1 MHTMDTREGRTMSKN
16 IAILCSG
23 GDVSGMNPALKRF
36 VEYTYANGMQ
46 PYFVRNGYE
55 GLIDNHIAPA
65 DYHDVAGIITRG
77 GTKIGSSRSKRF
89 MEPSFRAIAAANLK
103 ALEIDKLI
111 VLGGDGS
118 FRGMERFYYE
128 SGIAFCGIPSTIDN
142 DINGTDYCLGV
153 DTALGVIKDAIDQ
166 IRDTASSFRRAFV
179 IETMGRNC
187 GYLAL
192 VSAIT
197 SGAEVCLIP
206 EIPMDIHEYKGCFQS
221 QITKGRDYFIAVVSE
236 ALNSTEV
243 AEWFENELGFESRV
257 SVLGHIQ
264 RGGNPSVYDRL
275 MAYKFVTYAIDAL
288 LEGKSHSVIC
298 YTKSHFNVKTIDEVA
313 LHPYR
318 LDEELLKLGRE
329 QFLPSHC
336 QM

>member
-1 MHTMDTREGRTMSKN
+1 MACNYHERKQMDK

-36 VEYTYANGMQ
+36 VEYSYTKGMQ
-46 PYFVRNGYE
+46 PYFVYNGYE
-55 GLIDNHIAPA
+55 GLIDNNISEAH
-65 DYHDVAGIITRG
+65 YEDVAGIMLRG
-77 GTKIGSSRSKRF
+77 GTKIRSARSARF
-89 MEPSFRAIAAANLK
+89 KEASYRVVAADNLRQK
-103 ALEIDKLI
+103 GITKLV

-118 FRGMERFYYE
+118 FRGMERFHDE
-128 SGIAFCGIPSTIDN
+128 TGIAFCGIPSTIDN

-153 DTALGVIKDAIDQ
+153 DTALNVIKNAIDS

-179 IETMGRNC
+179 IETMGRDC

-206 EIPMDIHEYKGCFQS
+206 EIPIDIHEYKGCFES
-221 QITKGRDYFIAVVSE
+221 QIRKGRDYFIAIVSE
-236 ALNSTEV
+236 GLKNAHEV
-243 AEWFENELGFESRV
+243 SRWFEEELGFESRV

-275 MAYKFVTYAIDAL
+275 MAYQFVTHAIDNL
-288 LEGKSHSVIC
+288 LEGNNNSVVC
-298 YTKSHFNVKTIDEVA
+298 YTKSHFEFKSISEVA
-313 LHPYR
+313 LNPYR
-318 LDEELLKLGRE
+318 LDQVLLTLGRE
-329 QFLPSHC
+329 QFAPSHC